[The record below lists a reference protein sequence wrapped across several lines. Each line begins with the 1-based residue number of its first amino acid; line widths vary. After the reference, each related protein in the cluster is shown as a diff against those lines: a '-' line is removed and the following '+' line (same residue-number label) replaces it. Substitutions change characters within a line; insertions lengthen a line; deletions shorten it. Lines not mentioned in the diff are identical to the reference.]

1 MCPRDEPTRVRDL
14 YTRPTGSSLWFSGP
28 AQTLPRWGCI
38 HGGRAGLNKALSR
51 EKTHQILSLCFNLTP
66 TLGPPQDHYMALGGT
81 LQGLLEIK
89 DTHRPRA
96 LQWGYA

>member
-1 MCPRDEPTRVRDL
+1 MNRRVFEICTPDQQ
-14 YTRPTGSSLWFSGP
+14 GP
-28 AQTLPRWGCI
+28 LCGFQVLLRRYLGGGAL